1 MPSRTGLIAATGAA
15 ALALLTTLTA
25 PEASAASESCRDLDT
40 PVTVAGQS
48 LQVHAQRC
56 DPADGTETVLV
67 LVPGSTYDHSYWD
80 FPYRPDTYSFRK
92 AMNDAGYATVAVDRL
107 GTGASSKPLSATVSA
122 TTQAEAVHQVIS
134 SLRDRGGPDDG
145 YRKVVLGGH
154 SLGSTITNIE
164 ASTYRDVDGVLLTG
178 FTNNYNVPGVT
189 NFFASLYPAAVDRQ
203 LTGRGLDPGYLTTR
217 PGVRESAFFAP
228 GPVDPAVIAADEEG
242 KDVLSVV
249 EAPDG
254 ATVGTVTTLSR
265 NIDAPTM
272 IANGQRDSVYCGS
285 LGSVGGIDCQDAAS
299 LARDERPYF
308 SPAAIPMSCGV
319 RGTRST
325 WSRTPRT
332 TRTPSSGGS
341 TRRSPRADPTSPL
354 ALTLSCMTPAHDLV
368 AVLRPTP
375 GPRVLHRVRAAP
387 GELARLQLRLRTPGR
402 PRRRAPRNALGTE
415 HDGSG
420 RT

>member
-1 MPSRTGLIAATGAA
+1 MASRTGPIAATGAA

-25 PEASAASESCRDLDT
+25 PEVAAASESCRDLDT

-48 LQVHAQRC
+48 LRVHAQRC
-56 DPADGTETVLV
+56 DPAGGAETVLV

-80 FPYRPDTYSFRK
+80 FPYRPGTYSFRK

-107 GTGASSKPLSATVSA
+107 GTGASSKPSSTTVSA

-154 SLGSTITNIE
+154 SLGSVITNIE

-178 FTNNYNVPGVT
+178 FTNNYNGPGVT
-189 NFFASLYPAAVDRQ
+189 NFFASLHPAAVDRQ
-203 LTGRGLDPGYLTTR
+203 LAGRGLDPGYLTTR
-217 PGVRESAFFAP
+217 PGMRESAFFAP
-228 GPVDPAVIAADEEG
+228 GPVDPAVISADEEG
-242 KDVLSVV
+242 KDVLSAT

-285 LGSVGGIDCQDAAS
+285 LGSIGRIDCRDAAS
-299 LARDERPYF
+299 LARDEQPYF
-308 SPAAIPMSCGV
+308 SPAANLHTYVLPGAGHSINLV
-319 RGTRST
+319 
-325 WSRTPRT
+325 PRT
-332 TRTPSSGGS
+332 E
-341 TRRSPRADPTSPL
+341 DYQ
-354 ALTLSCMTPAHDLV
+354 D
-368 AVLRPTP
+368 AV
-375 GPRVLHRVRAAP
+375 VRWLDEAV
-387 GELARLQLRLRTPGR
+387 
-402 PRRRAPRNALGTE
+402 APR
-415 HDGSG
+415 
-420 RT
+420 